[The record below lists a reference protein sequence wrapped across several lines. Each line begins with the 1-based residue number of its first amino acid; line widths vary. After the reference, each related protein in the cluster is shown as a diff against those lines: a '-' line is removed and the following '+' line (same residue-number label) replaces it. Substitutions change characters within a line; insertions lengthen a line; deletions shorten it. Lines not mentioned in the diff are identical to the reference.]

1 MDFVT
6 QTLMMGAANLRRQW
20 VLDSFGGNPQNGLTN
35 DEQFGY
41 SVDCDNTL
49 WTVGAPGYDSGR
61 GQVRVFQILSGSA
74 TQIGNALDGEN
85 IGDDFGWSVAIS
97 GSYFAVGAPGYDN
110 GRGKVYLYNIDSQ
123 SNITLVH
130 EFIGENIGDGC
141 GWSVALDYLYDVT
154 VVIGEPYYDNNR
166 GRVRGF
172 AYSSFYETWVQSG
185 SAIVGGFSERFGWS
199 VSLFRES
206 QSSLLLAIGAP
217 YSSNNGLSENG
228 RVTVYQRYSG
238 ASSSWAPI
246 FPSYP
251 DIYGSENYGRL
262 GWSVSLIVVS
272 SLRLAIGQPFTGPSA
287 TGSVLLYGWGINPI
301 VLTGNAPY
309 DNFGWSVVLRA
320 DPVVNPSVFGLAI
333 GAPGDY
339 TSSNS
344 AGYVRSYQRKLVSGA
359 QWEQAGLDIEG
370 EALGD
375 RLGNSV
381 TFVNSVNGLIIGAPN
396 RNNGRGQVS
405 TYYLPN

>member
-1 MDFVT
+1 LAT
-6 QTLMMGAANLRRQW
+6 RLN
-20 VLDSFGGNPQNGLTN
+20 
-35 DEQFGY
+35 
-41 SVDCDNTL
+41 
-49 WTVGAPGYDSGR
+49 
-61 GQVRVFQILSGSA
+61 GSA
-74 TQIGNALDGEN
+74 TQIGNAFDGEN
-85 IGDDFGWSVAIS
+85 IGDNFGWSVAIS

-110 GRGKVYLYNIDSQ
+110 GRGKVYLYNIDWQ

-172 AYSSFYETWVQSG
+172 AYASYADSWVQSG
-185 SAIVGGFSERFGWS
+185 SAIVGGFFERFGWS
-199 VSLFRES
+199 LSLFRQS
-206 QSSLLLAIGAP
+206 QYSLLLAIGAP

-228 RVTVYQRYSG
+228 RVTVYQRS
-238 ASSSWAPI
+238 SSSWAPI

-262 GWSVSLIVVS
+262 GWSVSLRLDFG
-272 SLRLAIGQPFTGPSA
+272 SLILAIGQPFTGPSA
-287 TGSVLLYGWGINPI
+287 TGSVLLIIGSSTK
-301 VLTGNAPY
+301 VFTGDAPY
-309 DNFGWSVVLRA
+309 DNFGWSVALRA
-320 DPVVNPSVFGLAI
+320 EPIDSPNFYGLAI

-344 AGYVRSYQRKLVSGA
+344 AGYVRSYQFEAGTGA

-381 TFVNSVNGLIIGAPN
+381 TFTNSVNGLIIGAPN